1 MNVQNH
7 YDKEMGFD
15 NEADKN
21 VLKCYADEEK
31 MVG

>member
-15 NEADKN
+15 NEADK
-21 VLKCYADEEK
+21 KCYADEEK